1 MPVIPFFMI
10 NLVMGLTSMQ
20 LWTFYWVSQLG
31 MLPGTVLFVNAGSQ
45 IGRIDSLSGILSPGL
60 IASLAL
66 LGIFPLIVRRAL
78 GPIRKRYHRRAESEK
93 STAKISSGSI
103 LAALQHDIAEHCSE
117 CDACRKSC
125 TFLTQYGTPKSIV
138 THFDF
143 SSSEG
148 QGLAYECSLCG
159 LCTAVCPEK
168 LDPTGL
174 FLEVRRRCVEDGNF
188 NKSVYRTILG
198 YEKRGA
204 SPLFSWYG
212 LPKGCNTIFFPGCTL
227 PGTRP
232 TVTTELYRQIQEII
246 PTAGLVLNCCAK
258 PSHDLGRT
266 ADFHD
271 LFDRMHNSLTSQGI
285 RTVLTAC
292 PNCTKMFRQYGHGL
306 TVRTV
311 YEIIP
316 VRERGKSALGS
327 VAENAIT
334 VHDPCPLRDD
344 LPTQQA
350 VRKILIDMGHT
361 LVEMKHRGKR
371 TLCCGEGG
379 MVGAIN
385 PGFAKAWSTM
395 RGKEAGGQKIVTY
408 CAGCTGYLNRVVPT
422 IHIVDLLYR
431 PEIAFSGNLKIARAP
446 FTYWHR
452 LRLKQRM
459 KKKFGPKVSV
469 QTLTEQTD

>member
-1 MPVIPFFMI
+1 
-10 NLVMGLTSMQ
+10 MGKYSRMFPLRDWIQ
-20 LWTFYWVSQLG
+20 LHFHEKLKR
-31 MLPGTVLFVNAGSQ
+31 VNAGSQ
-45 IGRIDSLSGILSPGL
+45 IGRLNSPSGILSQGL
-60 IASLAL
+60 ITLLTL
-66 LGIFPLIVRRAL
+66 LGIFPLIVRHNL
-78 GPIRKRYHRRAESEK
+78 GPIRKRYHR
-93 STAKISSGSI
+93 STGKDTPAAKIPSDSK
-103 LAALQHDIAEHCSE
+103 LAALQCNIVEHC
-117 CDACRKSC
+117 CDCRACIKSC
-125 TFLTQYGTPKSIV
+125 AFLTQYGTPKSIV
-138 THFDF
+138 TDFDF

-148 QGLAYECSLCG
+148 QSLAYKCSLCG

-168 LDPTGL
+168 LDPAGL
-174 FLEVRRRCVEDGNF
+174 FLEVRRRCVADGNF
-188 NKSVYRTILG
+188 NESVYRTILG

-246 PTAGLVLNCCAK
+246 PTVGLVLDCCAK

-266 ADFHD
+266 AGFRDI
-271 LFDRMHNSLTSQGI
+271 FDKMHNYLTSQGI

-292 PNCTKMFRQYGHGL
+292 PNCTKMFRQYGHGM

-311 YEIIP
+311 YEILP
-316 VRERGKSALGS
+316 VRKKDNSALEPGI
-327 VAENAIT
+327 ENAIT

-350 VRKILIDMGHT
+350 VRKMLDDMGHT
-361 LVEMKHRGKR
+361 LVEMKHHGKR

-379 MVGAIN
+379 TVAAVN
-385 PGFAKAWSTM
+385 PSLAKAWTTM
-395 RGKEAGGQKIVTY
+395 RSKEAGGLKIVTY

-431 PEIAFSGNLKIARAP
+431 PEVASNGNLKIARAP

-459 KKKFGPKVSV
+459 KKELR
-469 QTLTEQTD
+469 T